1 MAQPEQVSYHGN
13 PNLKPLAYQHDF
25 TKEEIAEYV
34 KCQNDPK
41 YFIEH
46 YLKIADNADLPI
58 FIYNI
63 PGRSV
68 VDMHNETIEK
78 LAEHSNI
85 IGIKDA
91 SNDLSRPAYIKKYI
105 KHKKFYQLSGED
117 GTQLAFLAQGG
128 DGVISVSANIVP
140 KKIAELHSSWFKGE
154 IARAS
159 NIDNELIELNYALF
173 IESNPCPVK
182 YAVYKLGM
190 CDYELR
196 LPLTKISKENER
208 LVDKALSSLNIN
220 FD

>member
-1 MAQPEQVSYHGN
+1 
-13 PNLKPLAYQHDF
+13 
-25 TKEEIAEYV
+25 
-34 KCQNDPK
+34 
-41 YFIEH
+41 
-46 YLKIADNADLPI
+46 
-58 FIYNI
+58 
-63 PGRSV
+63 
-68 VDMHNETIEK
+68 MHNETIEK

-140 KKIAELHSSWFKGE
+140 NKIAELHNSWFKGE
-154 IARAS
+154 IAKAS
-159 NIDNELIELNYALF
+159 NIDNELIDLNNALF

-196 LPLTKISKENER
+196 LPLTKISKENEKI
-208 LVDKALSSLNIN
+208 VDKALSSLNIN